1 MCGSVQR
8 RAPRPKDAEG
18 YRILAIEVGNVF
30 EGKVTG
36 VKPFGAFVALPEGKS
51 GMVHISEVSNEFVQD
66 INAVIKEGQQVNV
79 KVISISPEGKIALSI
94 KQLLPKPE
102 RPAGPRRSG
111 PQGGGRS
118 GGGKRAPRSEAPR
131 VWQGARQSAPSE
143 NMSFEDMMSRF
154 KSQSEDKLGDLD
166 LDHPNR
172 RRGGASRGGR
182 R

>member
-1 MCGSVQR
+1 M
-8 RAPRPKDAEG
+8 
-18 YRILAIEVGNVF
+18 AIEVGNVF

-66 INAVIKEGQQVNV
+66 INAVIKEGQTVNV

-102 RPAGPRRSG
+102 RPAPRRG
-111 PQGGGRS
+111 DRPAGGKPQ
-118 GGGKRAPRSEAPR
+118 GGGKRAPRNEAPR
-131 VWQGARQSAPSE
+131 VWQGTRQPAVSD

-172 RRGGASRGGR
+172 RRGGATRGR

>member
-1 MCGSVQR
+1 M
-8 RAPRPKDAEG
+8 
-18 YRILAIEVGNVF
+18 AIEVGNVF

-66 INAVIKEGQQVNV
+66 INAVIKEGQMVNV

-94 KQLLPKPE
+94 KQLLPKAE
-102 RPAGPRRSG
+102 RPAPRRG
-111 PQGGGRS
+111 DRPAGGKPQN
-118 GGGKRAPRSEAPR
+118 GGKRAPRSEAPR
-131 VWQGARQSAPSE
+131 VWQGARQPAVSD

-166 LDHPNR
+166 LDHPK
-172 RRGGASRGGR
+172 RRGGASRGR